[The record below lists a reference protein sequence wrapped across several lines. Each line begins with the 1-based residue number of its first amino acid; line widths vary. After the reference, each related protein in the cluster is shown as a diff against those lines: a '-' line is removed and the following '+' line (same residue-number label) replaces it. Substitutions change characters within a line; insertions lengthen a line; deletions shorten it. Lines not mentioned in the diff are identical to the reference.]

1 MANILIKLV
10 GSGIGLAAEAREARK
25 VSKNTTQASI
35 SRETAQGAATD
46 DLKDQDIV
54 RVPEDQ
60 ADQLIAKGQAV
71 PVDQDELEKD
81 PDDPPP
87 KYTSEEENDE
97 ADWEL
102 NDAAEEQTA
111 ATTPRA
117 NDEHNLEVSP
127 SGEKDRQHYVD
138 KIVVSFVGQYP
149 PPSNA
154 QRPSKLPCSVIVP
167 QRRPR
172 DKTRG
177 FIRAYAPV
185 LSECGIDQT
194 TFLQF
199 LEIMDKASKVGL
211 LPQAFK
217 LLTHSDMLII
227 TRLHQ

>member
-10 GSGIGLAAEAREARK
+10 GSGIGLAAEAREARIA
-25 VSKNTTQASI
+25 SRITAQAST
-35 SRETAQGAATD
+35 SREPAQGAMTD
-46 DLKDQDIV
+46 DLEDQNII
-54 RVPEDQ
+54 RVPEIQ
-60 ADQLIAKGQAV
+60 ADELIAKGQAV
-71 PVDQDELEKD
+71 PVDRNELHND

-87 KYTSEEENDE
+87 KYTSDEENDE

-102 NDAAEEQTA
+102 DDAAEEQNA

-117 NDEHNLEVSP
+117 IDEHNPEVSP
-127 SGEKDRQHYVD
+127 LGEKDRQHYVD
-138 KIVVSFVGQYP
+138 KIVVSFIGQHP
-149 PPSNA
+149 PPSYSR
-154 QRPSKLPCSVIVP
+154 RPNKLPCSVIVP

-199 LEIMDKASKVGL
+199 LETMDKASKVGL
-211 LPQAFK
+211 C
-217 LLTHSDMLII
+217 
-227 TRLHQ
+227 

>member
-1 MANILIKLV
+1 MASILIKLV

-25 VSKNTTQASI
+25 ASKNTAQAST
-35 SRETAQGAATD
+35 SRESTLGATTHVWED
-46 DLKDQDIV
+46 RNIV
-54 RVPEDQ
+54 RVPEKQ

-71 PVDQDELEKD
+71 PIDQNELDND

-102 NDAAEEQTA
+102 NDAAEQQIA
-111 ATTPRA
+111 GTPTRA
-117 NDEHNLEVSP
+117 IDEHNPEVS
-127 SGEKDRQHYVD
+127 SLGDKERQHYVD
-138 KIVVSFVGQYP
+138 RIVVSFIGQH
-149 PPSNA
+149 PPSYSEGPN
-154 QRPSKLPCSVIVP
+154 KLPCPVIVP

-185 LSECGIDQT
+185 LSECGIDQR

-199 LEIMDKASKVGL
+199 LETMDKASKVGH
-211 LPQAFK
+211 FF
-217 LLTHSDMLII
+217 
-227 TRLHQ
+227 

>member
-25 VSKNTTQASI
+25 ASKITAQASTG
-35 SRETAQGAATD
+35 REPAQGATTD
-46 DLKDQDIV
+46 DLEDQTIV
-54 RVPEDQ
+54 QVPEKQ
-60 ADQLIAKGQAV
+60 ADELIAKGQAV
-71 PVDQDELEKD
+71 PVDQNEFDND
-81 PDDPPP
+81 RDDPPP

-97 ADWEL
+97 ADWQL
-102 NDAAEEQTA
+102 NDAAEEQSA

-117 NDEHNLEVSP
+117 IEEHNLEVGP
-127 SGEKDRQHYVD
+127 LGEKDRQHYVD
-138 KIVVSFVGQYP
+138 KIVVSFISQHP
-149 PPSNA
+149 PPSYS
-154 QRPSKLPCSVIVP
+154 QRSSKLPCPVIVP

-199 LEIMDKASKVGL
+199 LETMDKASKVG
-211 LPQAFK
+211 
-217 LLTHSDMLII
+217 
-227 TRLHQ
+227 RLA

>member
-25 VSKNTTQASI
+25 ASKNTAQAST
-35 SRETAQGAATD
+35 SRDPAQDATTD
-46 DLKDQDIV
+46 NLEDQNIV
-54 RVPEDQ
+54 RVPENQ

-71 PVDQDELEKD
+71 PVDRNELD
-81 PDDPPP
+81 NHLDDPPP

-102 NDAAEEQTA
+102 NDAAEKQIA

-117 NDEHNLEVSP
+117 IDEHNLEVSP
-127 SGEKDRQHYVD
+127 LGEKDPQHYVD
-138 KIVVSFVGQYP
+138 KIVVSFIGQHP
-149 PPSNA
+149 PPSYP
-154 QRPSKLPCSVIVP
+154 QRPSGLPCSVIVP

-177 FIRAYAPV
+177 FVRAYAPV

-199 LEIMDKASKVGL
+199 LETMDKASKVGL
-211 LPQAFK
+211 LP
-217 LLTHSDMLII
+217 
-227 TRLHQ
+227 

>member
-25 VSKNTTQASI
+25 ASKITAQAST
-35 SRETAQGAATD
+35 SRELGQSATTD
-46 DLKDQDIV
+46 DLEDQNIV
-54 RVPEDQ
+54 RVSEKL
-60 ADQLIAKGQAV
+60 ADVLISKGQAV
-71 PVDQDELEKD
+71 SVDQKELD
-81 PDDPPP
+81 DDPPP
-87 KYTSEEENDE
+87 KYTSDEENDE

-102 NDAAEEQTA
+102 DDAAEKQSA

-117 NDEHNLEVSP
+117 INEHNPEASP
-127 SGEKDRQHYVD
+127 LGEKDRQHYVD
-138 KIVVSFVGQYP
+138 KIVVSFVGQHP
-149 PPSNA
+149 PPSYS
-154 QRPSKLPCSVIVP
+154 QRPNKLPCSVIVP

-199 LEIMDKASKVGL
+199 LETMDKASKVGL
-211 LPQAFK
+211 CRK
-217 LLTHSDMLII
+217 SLTCSYNLII
-227 TRLHQ
+227 

>member
-25 VSKNTTQASI
+25 APKNTAQART
-35 SRETAQGAATD
+35 SREPAQGATTD
-46 DLKDQDIV
+46 DLEDQNIV
-54 RVPEDQ
+54 RVPEKQ

-71 PVDQDELEKD
+71 PVDQDELD
-81 PDDPPP
+81 DDLDDPPP
-87 KYTSEEENDE
+87 KYNSEEENDE

-102 NDAAEEQTA
+102 DDAAKEQTA
-111 ATTPRA
+111 TTAPRVI
-117 NDEHNLEVSP
+117 DEHNLEVSP
-127 SGEKDRQHYVD
+127 LGANDRQHYVD
-138 KIVVSFVGQYP
+138 KIVASFIGQH
-149 PPSNA
+149 PPSHS

-172 DKTRG
+172 DNTRG

-199 LEIMDKASKVGL
+199 LETMDKASKVSL
-211 LPQAFK
+211 LP
-217 LLTHSDMLII
+217 
-227 TRLHQ
+227 

>member
-25 VSKNTTQASI
+25 ASKITAHAST
-35 SRETAQGAATD
+35 SREPAEGATTD
-46 DLKDQDIV
+46 DLEDQNIV
-54 RVPEDQ
+54 RVPEKQ

-71 PVDQDELEKD
+71 PVDQSELDND

-87 KYTSEEENDE
+87 RYTSEEENDE

-102 NDAAEEQTA
+102 NDAADEQTA
-111 ATTPRA
+111 VTSPRA
-117 NDEHNLEVSP
+117 IDEQNLEINP

-138 KIVVSFVGQYP
+138 KVVVSFIGQHP
-149 PPSNA
+149 PPSNS
-154 QRPSKLPCSVIVP
+154 QRQSNLPCSVIVP

-199 LEIMDKASKVGL
+199 LETMDKASKVGF
-211 LPQAFK
+211 LP
-217 LLTHSDMLII
+217 
-227 TRLHQ
+227 

>member
-25 VSKNTTQASI
+25 ASKVTAQAGT
-35 SRETAQGAATD
+35 SRELEQSATTD
-46 DLKDQDIV
+46 ILEDQNIV
-54 RVPEDQ
+54 RVSEKQ
-60 ADQLIAKGQAV
+60 ADELISKGQAV
-71 PVDQDELEKD
+71 SVDQKELD
-81 PDDPPP
+81 DDPPP
-87 KYTSEEENDE
+87 KYTSDEENDE

-102 NDAAEEQTA
+102 DDAAAEQNA

-117 NDEHNLEVSP
+117 IDEHNPECSP
-127 SGEKDRQHYVD
+127 LGEKDRQQYVD
-138 KIVVSFVGQYP
+138 KIVNSFIGQHP
-149 PPSNA
+149 PPSYF
-154 QRPSKLPCSVIVP
+154 QRPCRLPCSVIVP

-199 LEIMDKASKVGL
+199 LETMDKASKVGL
-211 LPQAFK
+211 CYK
-217 LLTHSDMLII
+217 CLICSYI
-227 TRLHQ
+227 LIV